1 MKTLRASTFT
11 GRETEV
17 RCEAA
22 WYGPGSE
29 NWNRGLT
36 LLKRK
41 RGLAVHVQR
50 IPGRGLLIKNIP
62 GSPDINVEESAWNAF
77 VGNQAE
83 QLVASIGRL
92 YLTFAR
98 ADLAPML
105 PGDANILSFRRSA

>member
-1 MKTLRASTFT
+1 MKTLRAPTFT
-11 GRETEV
+11 GGNIEV

-41 RGLAVHVQR
+41 RGVSVRVARV
-50 IPGRGLLIKNIP
+50 PGRGLLIKNIP
-62 GSPDINVEESAWNAF
+62 GSPDITIEERTWNAF
-77 VGNQAE
+77 VGNQSE

-92 YLTFAR
+92 YLTFTR
-98 ADLAPML
+98 TDLAALL
-105 PGDANILSFRRSA
+105 PHDAHILPFRRSA